1 MLFVVLG
8 ILFWYDPAGAKT
20 QHRAPKTMIM
30 KATAFAH
37 ARHVTAAGTQ
47 AHEGIVAADPAVLP
61 LGTRI
66 QISGSTVYDGEYLV
80 ADTGAAVK
88 GLHIDLYL
96 SSRAEARQFGVQT
109 VRVQI
114 REMGT
119 GASDARRKDAS

>member
-8 ILFWYDPAGAKT
+8 ILFWYDPAGAKM
-20 QHRAPKTMIM
+20 QHRDPKTMIM

-37 ARHVTAAGTQ
+37 ARQVTAAGTQ

-61 LGTRI
+61 LGTII
-66 QISGSTVYDGEYLV
+66 QISGSTAYDAEYLV

-96 SSRAEARQFGVQT
+96 SSRTEARQFGVQT
-109 VRVQI
+109 VRVHI
-114 REMGT
+114 REIGT